1 MDESVKKSPL
11 LQQVVNQ
18 IRVRHYSRRT
28 EETYLH
34 WIKRYIYFHNKRHPN
49 EMGERDVAQ
58 FLTHLA
64 VHGNVAASTQNIAL
78 NALVFLYRHVL
89 DKPLKNIDG
98 IVRAKKPQR
107 LPVVLTQREVSK
119 VLSNLKGQY
128 WLIACLQYGSGL
140 RLIESVRLRVL
151 DLDFDR
157 RAIYVRNGKGGKDRI
172 VTLADEIIIPLKR
185 HLEVVRTLHERDI
198 ADGFGRVYLP
208 HALAKKYPNAEREW
222 KWQYIFPATHRSIDP
237 RAGIER
243 RHHLD
248 ESCVRKAVTGAVRM
262 ADIDKK
268 ASCHSLRHTFATHL
282 LERGQD
288 IRTVQEQLGHKDVR
302 TTQIY
307 THVIKRGG
315 AAVRSPLGDVITI
328 DQERESS

>member
-1 MDESVKKSPL
+1 MDAKPVNSPF
-11 LQQVVNQ
+11 LQEVINQ

-34 WIKRYIYFHNKRHPN
+34 WIKRYIFFHKKRHPQV
-49 EMGERDVAQ
+49 MGEREVAQ

-64 VHGNVAASTQNIAL
+64 VQGNVAAATQNIAL
-78 NALVFLYRHVL
+78 NALVFMYRHVL
-89 DKPLKNIDG
+89 QRPLREIG
-98 IVRAKKPQR
+98 GVVRAKKPQR
-107 LPVVLTQREVSK
+107 LPVVLTPEEVAR
-119 VLSNLKGQY
+119 VLSRLQGQY

-140 RLIESVRLRVL
+140 RLIESVRLRVM

-157 RAIYVRNGKGGKDRI
+157 RAVFVRNGKGGKDRV
-172 VTLADEIIIPLKR
+172 VTLADELIMPLQR
-185 HLEVVRTLHERDI
+185 HMEVVRTQHERDL
-198 ADGFGRVYLP
+198 AAGYGTVYLP

-222 KWQYIFPATHRSIDP
+222 KWQYLFPAGQRSTDP
-237 RAGIER
+237 RSGVER

-248 ESCVRKAVTGAVRM
+248 ESCVRKAVTGAVRA

-268 ASCHSLRHTFATHL
+268 ASCHSLRHSFATHL

-307 THVIKRGG
+307 THVIQRGG
-315 AAVRSPLGDVITI
+315 SAVRSPLRDILMMK
-328 DQERESS
+328 